1 VLLFD
6 REKANMPGRTKKL
19 MQKRR
24 FVKRLH
30 EEKQAEDTTGRREQF
45 NPNDEEFFKDE
56 VDIFH
61 EKREMALDRSGLLE
75 PADSS
80 SEDDEVCV
88 CVCVHTCYVSTN
100 LSLYSMSTNILVHM
114 YAYIH
119 KPTNICNVF

>member
-1 VLLFD
+1 
-6 REKANMPGRTKKL
+6 

-61 EKREMALDRSGLLE
+61 EKREVGHTRIHLFLYFSFAHE
-75 PADSS
+75 KF
-80 SEDDEVCV
+80 CV
-88 CVCVHTCYVSTN
+88 V
-100 LSLYSMSTNILVHM
+100 L
-114 YAYIH
+114 
-119 KPTNICNVF
+119 P